1 MHAMTQPFQLV
12 RKCGLVLTLAVAL
25 SLPAVAASIS
35 PRPDYPVP
43 PDDAKRLFYLQR
55 SSNANTV
62 VYDARLTRDGRLDP
76 ERPVEV
82 YWLRYNTNGKRRAL
96 NFIER
101 HLAYG
106 VETRPAGDD
115 AFLVKLVAFSK
126 RELKVFVDERGKVQ
140 ATTTIAGRPARLRLL
155 FVEHE
160 KDGLIPT
167 IIHVDI
173 FGEDLKTGAVIHE
186 RVVP

>member
-1 MHAMTQPFQLV
+1 MTLPFHLV
-12 RKCGLVLTLAVAL
+12 RQCGLVLTLAVAL
-25 SLPAVAASIS
+25 SLPVAATSIS

-62 VYDARLTRDGRLDP
+62 VYDARLTPDGRLDP

-106 VETRPAGDD
+106 VEARPTGDD
-115 AFLVKLVAFSK
+115 AFLVKLVSFSK
-126 RELKVFVDERGKVQ
+126 RELKVFVDQKGKVR
-140 ATTTIAGRPARLRLL
+140 ATTTIAGRPARLRFL
-155 FVEHE
+155 FVEHK

-167 IIHVDI
+167 IVHVDI
-173 FGEDLKTGAVIHE
+173 FGEDLKTGAIIHE

>member
-1 MHAMTQPFQLV
+1 MFAMTLPFHLV
-12 RKCGLVLTLAVAL
+12 RQYGLVLTLAVAL
-25 SLPAVAASIS
+25 SLPAAAASVS

-55 SSNANTV
+55 SSNSNTV
-62 VYDARLTRDGRLDP
+62 VYDARLTPDGRLDP

-82 YWLRYNTNGKRRAL
+82 YWLRYNTNGKRRGL

-106 VETRPAGDD
+106 VEARPADDD
-115 AFLVKLVAFSK
+115 AFLVRLVAFSK
-126 RELKVFVDERGKVQ
+126 RELKVFVDEVGKVQ
-140 ATTTIAGRPARLRLL
+140 ATTTIAGRPARLRFL

-160 KDGLIPT
+160 EDGLIPT
-167 IIHVDI
+167 IVHVDV
-173 FGEDLKTGAVIHE
+173 FGEDLKTGAALRE